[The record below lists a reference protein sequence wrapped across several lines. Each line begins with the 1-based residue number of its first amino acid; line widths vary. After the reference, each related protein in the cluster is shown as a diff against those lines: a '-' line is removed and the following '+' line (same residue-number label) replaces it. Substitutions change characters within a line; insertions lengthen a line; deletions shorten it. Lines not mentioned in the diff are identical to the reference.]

1 MQSWRNSSTSVR
13 TWSSC
18 SIHSGTFVEQL
29 PWDCGGIRDCH
40 GIGLTVRSLS
50 SSYILLPILPLG
62 SHWDCCR
69 IEVWVGIVD
78 YVILLLVL
86 ISLCSVSVAGL
97 RDYTTIVWVVL
108 SVCCGRLVL
117 CIWGQDGSAIC
128 VEGLQQIRWNA
139 GLDPPV

>member
-1 MQSWRNSSTSVR
+1 MEFRIAT
-13 TWSSC
+13 
-18 SIHSGTFVEQL
+18 
-29 PWDCGGIRDCH
+29 
-40 GIGLTVRSLS
+40 TVRSFS

-117 CIWGQDGSAIC
+117 CIWGQGGSAIC